1 MMLQRR
7 KKYKNRTMLGY
18 KTLAAGYINMSQVL
32 QHPSDQEMYL
42 YADTKEQSTVVAQVM
57 ILSLC
62 SQPVDH
68 DDRRQA
74 ASVDVGKMS
83 VWLWVKVGK

>member
-7 KKYKNRTMLGY
+7 KKYKNRTILGY
-18 KTLAAGYINMSQVL
+18 KTLAAGQINMSQVL
-32 QHPSDQEMYL
+32 QHPSDHEMYL
-42 YADTKEQSTVVAQVM
+42 YADTKDQHSSVVVAQVM

-74 ASVDVGKMS
+74 ASVDVG
-83 VWLWVKVGK
+83 